1 MQRGDMHSTVDI
13 PMPGRKPVSTR
24 GPLAIDA
31 DAHRFRT
38 RNAPSPGPRRG
49 VSRQHAFVTIVFLI
63 VCALDC
69 VAAGTLPMVLV
80 EQVVG
85 PALVSAWLGI
95 LVVSGLGWASPGP
108 R

>member
-13 PMPGRKPVSTR
+13 PMPGKKPASTR
-24 GPLAIDA
+24 GLLAIDA
-31 DAHRFRT
+31 DAHRFRART
-38 RNAPSPGPRRG
+38 ASSPGPRRG

-69 VAAGTLPMVLV
+69 VAASTLPTVLV
-80 EQVVG
+80 DQVVG

-95 LVVSGLGWASPGP
+95 LVVSALGWESPGP

>member
-1 MQRGDMHSTVDI
+1 MHATVDI
-13 PMPGRKPVSTR
+13 PMPG
-24 GPLAIDA
+24 G
-31 DAHRFRT
+31 
-38 RNAPSPGPRRG
+38 NAPSARGPFADPDAFGLRARTTLPQGPRRG

-69 VAAGTLPMVLV
+69 LAAKTLPTALMNH
-80 EQVVG
+80 VVG

-95 LVVSGLGWASPGP
+95 LVVSGLWRGSVGP